1 MKLNRGKN
9 MNLFTNTEAKACTMI
24 RCDKITE
31 NDIITWVVGVNDN
44 NRKYYEVILEDLG
57 DSPSKS
63 VIQSATIS
71 ALEKIEKK
79 SPNTVSI
86 SVGDIGGDLGIG
98 SQLS

>member
-1 MKLNRGKN
+1 
-9 MNLFTNTEAKACTMI
+9 MNLFTNKEAKACTMI

-79 SPNTVSI
+79 SSNIVSV
-86 SVGDIGGDLGIG
+86 SVGDIDGDFGIG

>member
-1 MKLNRGKN
+1 MKLNKGKN
-9 MNLFTNTEAKACTMI
+9 MNLYTNTEAKACTMI

-44 NRKYYEVILEDLG
+44 NRIYYEVILEDLG

-79 SPNTVSI
+79 LPNENSI
-86 SVGDIGGDLGIG
+86 SIGSIDDDFGIG
-98 SQLS
+98 SKLN

>member
-1 MKLNRGKN
+1 

-31 NDIITWVVGVNDN
+31 NDIITWVVGVNDD

-57 DSPSKS
+57 DNPSKS
-63 VIQSATIS
+63 VIQSAAIG

-79 SPNTVSI
+79 SSNIVSV
-86 SVGDIGGDLGIG
+86 SVGDIDGDFGIG